1 MNYEM
6 QELIPIVAELTEL
19 YTSKESSSITYE
31 KANQLMEAVLFCI
44 RENEDS
50 LWTCQQE
57 AASLISQEKLSA
69 KESYEQGRKKVQ
81 KKVGMV
87 RELYN
92 RTAVF
97 FCAYGNRN
105 YEDTFVGG
113 IPGFLK
119 FYDIRFAPQ
128 NTIITMDYPILKPME
143 QLQGVDAICEYVTS
157 IYLEQMFLEQL
168 PKEYICKILERYH
181 SNYQNLYCNIC
192 SIVLHDLLKCMITGK
207 KSAIDLYT
215 SEELGYLSDW
225 IMQNDKKSLREKL
238 MKLLKIL
245 IEKQYQGNERLYE
258 YLCHDMDD
266 FAVELKLQQKYGFH
280 ERQIMEP

>member
-19 YTSKESSSITYE
+19 YTSKESTSITYE
-31 KANQLMEAVLFCI
+31 RANQLMEAVLFCI
-44 RENEDS
+44 RENEES

-57 AASLISQEKLSA
+57 AVRLITPEKLSA
-69 KESYEQGRKKVQ
+69 KESYEQGRIKVQ

-97 FCAYGNRN
+97 FCAFGNRN

-143 QLQGVDAICEYVTS
+143 QLRGVDAIYEYVTA
-157 IYLEQMFLEQL
+157 IYLEQIFLEKL
-168 PKEYICKILERYH
+168 PREYICATLERYH
-181 SNYQNLYCNIC
+181 SDYQNLYCNIC
-192 SIVLHDLLKCMITGK
+192 NIVLHDLLKCMITGK
-207 KSAIDLYT
+207 KADRGMYT
-215 SEELGYLSDW
+215 REELLCLSDW
-225 IMQNDKKSLREKL
+225 ILENDKNSLKEKL
-238 MKLLKIL
+238 MRLLKIL

-266 FAVELKLQQKYGFH
+266 FAVELRLQQKYGFH
-280 ERQIMEP
+280 EP